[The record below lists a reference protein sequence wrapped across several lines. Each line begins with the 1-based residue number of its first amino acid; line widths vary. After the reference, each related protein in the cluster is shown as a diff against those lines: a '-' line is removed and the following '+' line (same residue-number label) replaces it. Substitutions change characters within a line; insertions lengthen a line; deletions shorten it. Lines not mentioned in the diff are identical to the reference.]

1 MTATKSILAQL
12 HRLVKTEDNA
22 ITSLIVL
29 VFLLAA
35 AHNYD
40 ALRHF
45 AFESGVAWSLSFATP
60 ILIDTFIAAA
70 VWVSLRNKRYG
81 EPARLA
87 WVIIVAFT
95 GVSIGLNLLHYPQ
108 LIGGRAMAV
117 IVPVVVLASS
127 ELAKGLVES
136 QRNRNGAAVATAALR
151 SEIERLEREQAQA
164 AQRLAQLDGDF
175 AQRRA
180 QLEAQIAHLEAQRD
194 SAQTPQIDPKTRQ
207 MYQIDGLIAAG
218 LSQRAAAEKL
228 GISESTVRNRVAN
241 LNGDSLLHRAE
252 VG

>member
-1 MTATKSILAQL
+1 MSATKSILAQL
-12 HRLVKTEDNA
+12 HRLVKTEDSA

-29 VFLLAA
+29 VFILAA

-108 LIGGRAMAV
+108 LIGGQAMAV

-136 QRNRNGAAVATAALR
+136 QRNRNGAAVATSSLR
-151 SEIERLEREQAQA
+151 SEIERLERAAGQE
-164 AQRLAQLDGDF
+164 AQRLAQLEKDF
-175 AQRRA
+175 AHRRA
-180 QLEAQIAHLEAQRD
+180 QLEAQITQLEAQREA
-194 SAQTPQIDPKTRQ
+194 AQTIEIDPITRQ
-207 MYQIDGLIAAG
+207 MYQIDGLLAAG
-218 LSQRAAAEKL
+218 KSQADAARIV
-228 GISESTVRNRVAN
+228 GISPSTVRNRVAN
-241 LNGDSLLHRAE
+241 LNGDSLLHRE
-252 VG
+252 VR